1 MDEGRP
7 EDVSSWMMIPIK
19 SKSPWLLAQLVE
31 DMVRVHGCMSLR

>member
-19 SKSPWLLAQLVE
+19 LKSPGLLAQLVE